1 MPYSASS
8 IGFLKTL
15 IGFRSITRES
25 NLDLI
30 EWVRTLLEQHGI
42 PTRLVLDETGSK
54 ANLHAWVGPAD
65 RPGIMLS
72 GHTDV
77 VPVTG
82 QDWSTDPFI
91 GTVRNDSIQG
101 RGACDMKGFIACALC
116 AMIDA
121 TKRPLQKPLHLVLS
135 YDEEIGCIGVR
146 RLLDILPAVAVQPL
160 VCIVGE
166 PTSMRIGL
174 GHKGKMALRAL
185 CCGSAGHSALAPRY
199 VNAVHLATDLVQ
211 GIQTVQRGLIDKGV
225 KDEAYDIPYTTLHVG
240 RIDGGTAVN
249 IVPAHC
255 AVDFEIRHL
264 KEDDPRDLLDLIE
277 ERADEIVLKVRKT
290 HGDGGIEI
298 QEINSYPGLNTHP
311 AAQAVHFVEQLLG
324 GYADRIKVA
333 FGTEGGLFEER
344 LGVPVVVC
352 GPGSIEQAHKAD
364 EYVALEQLRACD
376 AFMSRLV
383 ASVCA

>member
-1 MPYSASS
+1 MPYDAPSV
-8 IGFLKTL
+8 GFLKTL

-30 EWVRTLLEQHGI
+30 QWVQALLEQHGI
-42 PTRLVLDETGSK
+42 ATRLVLDETECK

-82 QDWSTDPFI
+82 QQWSTDPFV
-91 GTVRNDSIQG
+91 GTERNDTIQG
-101 RGACDMKGFIACALC
+101 RGACDMKGYIACALC

-121 TKRPLQKPLHLVLS
+121 AKQPLKKPLHLVLS

-146 RLLDILPAVAVQPL
+146 RLLDILPTVAVQPS

-185 CCGSAGHSALAPRY
+185 CCGTAGHSALAPRY
-199 VNAVHLATDLVQ
+199 VNAIHLATGLVQ
-211 GIQTVQRGLIDKGV
+211 GIQDVQRSLIETGAQDK
-225 KDEAYDIPYTTLHVG
+225 AYDIPHTTLHVG

-249 IVPAHC
+249 IVPEHC
-255 AVDFEIRHL
+255 SLDFEIRHL
-264 KEDDPRDLLDLIE
+264 KEDDPRDLLGLVE
-277 ERADEIVLKVRKT
+277 EKADRIVAAARKMQ
-290 HGDGGIEI
+290 GGGGIEI
-298 QEINSYPGLNTHP
+298 EEVNSYPGLNTHP

-324 GYADRIKVA
+324 GQADKIKVA
-333 FGTEGGLFEER
+333 FGTEGGLFEDR

-352 GPGSIEQAHKAD
+352 GPGSIDQAHKAD
-364 EYVALEQLRACD
+364 EYVTLDQLRACD

-383 ASVCA
+383 AVISA